1 MDTETQTPSGEQPD
15 VNVETAA
22 GEQPARNRD
31 TDSSPLDNFSS
42 EQLMAALEEDEIEAP
57 ESVQA
62 PEPEAKEEETN
73 EEEETTA
80 EETPTSQTESEEET
94 ETEEQPEA
102 TKTTNKH
109 DPLRRVPLGGIPK
122 EQRELIAN
130 ATELIRSGQ
139 AKDLAEAVAKLG
151 GTLPAAS
158 EETPSDEPETSPTS
172 RETTTEAP
180 SSVQA
185 IKDRIAELREQRDAA
200 KDVFEELEV
209 RRLTNE
215 IEDAHVDL
223 IRAERAEERRLE
235 SQRSWDAMH
244 DAACDK
250 VEAKYPEA
258 GDPTSRFSRNLENAR
273 IAFEAKND
281 MAKADPS
288 FIEAL
293 ADQVAEDLGY
303 KKQAPEAPKAK
314 PNKPKGDQLAPGHG
328 SAQRVSRTDA
338 QRMIQEMDPEK
349 LKELVCTE

>member
-15 VNVETAA
+15 VNVETEA

-42 EQLMAALEEDEIEAP
+42 EQLMAALEEDKIEAP

-62 PEPEAKEEETN
+62 PEPEAKEEETK
-73 EEEETTA
+73 EEEETNT
-80 EETPTSQTESEEET
+80 EETPTSEAEEES

-130 ATELIRSGQ
+130 ATDLIRSGE

-158 EETPSDEPETSPTS
+158 ADTPSEEPEAAPTN
-172 RETTTEAP
+172 REATTETP

-200 KDVFEELEV
+200 DDEFDKPAV

-215 IEDAHVDL
+215 IEDAQADL

-281 MAKADPS
+281 MSKADPS